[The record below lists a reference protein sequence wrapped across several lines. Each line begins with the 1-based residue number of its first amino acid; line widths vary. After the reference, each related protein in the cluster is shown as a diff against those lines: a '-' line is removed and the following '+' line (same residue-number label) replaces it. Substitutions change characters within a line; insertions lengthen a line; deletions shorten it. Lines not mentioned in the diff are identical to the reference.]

1 MKEKRKR
8 KKEIIEGISQF
19 FLLLYERC
27 RPSNEKISVSQQNLC
42 VNYAYYLCGPLT
54 KCSILQF

>member
-1 MKEKRKR
+1 M
-8 KKEIIEGISQF
+8 IEGISQF